1 MDVDFKKLIEG
12 IGEFASAYLQ
22 NFVGILISPNKTFET
37 LLTSNSPDKFAI
49 PQRRTIDTAAIRF
62 AAISVVIGLLMAVV
76 HPIFWTQKGPLLRN
90 FDCGFVLFVPL
101 VFEFDRSQIA

>member
-1 MDVDFKKLIEG
+1 MIELKVKNWN
-12 IGEFASAYLQ
+12 ELNEVF
-22 NFVGILISPNKTFET
+22 
-37 LLTSNSPDKFAI
+37 
-49 PQRRTIDTAAIRF
+49 
-62 AAISVVIGLLMAVV
+62 VV